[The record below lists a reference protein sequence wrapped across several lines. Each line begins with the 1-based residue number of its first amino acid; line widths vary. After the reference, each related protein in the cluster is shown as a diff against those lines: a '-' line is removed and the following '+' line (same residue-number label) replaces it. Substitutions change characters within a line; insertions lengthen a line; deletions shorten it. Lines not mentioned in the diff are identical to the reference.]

1 MSPCYVFNSQI
12 HTQRISPFL
21 PSEWVDKELLAGY
34 NTTHSL
40 GIKQAIKGCFK
51 YQKAYPLKHKDSSR
65 RKSKL
70 FANNSQ
76 ILREDFLTESM
87 LITEVGLVRHG
98 STSCGA
104 RNVLSCPTKVHFV
117 DVNSYAPRLNDCL
130 HIGLHK
136 IPNVHLH
143 QLPIG

>member
-1 MSPCYVFNSQI
+1 
-12 HTQRISPFL
+12 
-21 PSEWVDKELLAGY
+21 
-34 NTTHSL
+34 
-40 GIKQAIKGCFK
+40 
-51 YQKAYPLKHKDSSR
+51 
-65 RKSKL
+65 
-70 FANNSQ
+70 
-76 ILREDFLTESM
+76 M

-104 RNVLSCPTKVHFV
+104 RNVLLCPTKVHFV
-117 DVNSYAPRLNDCL
+117 DVNSYAPRLNYCL